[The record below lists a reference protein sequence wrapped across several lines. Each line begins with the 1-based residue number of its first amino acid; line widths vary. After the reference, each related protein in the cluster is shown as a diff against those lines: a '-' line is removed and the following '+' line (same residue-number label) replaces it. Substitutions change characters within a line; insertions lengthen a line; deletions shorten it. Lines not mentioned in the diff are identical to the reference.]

1 MAYNKLDVNK
11 DGNVTLEDVSKLY
24 DASKHPDVISGKK
37 TKEQIYKEFMQHWD
51 TQVADGIVTLDEF
64 KEYYRVI
71 LIIFLNILGCFF
83 LY

>member
-24 DASKHPDVISGKK
+24 DVSKHPEVISGKK
-37 TKEQIYKEFMQHWD
+37 TKEEAFKEFMQHWD

-64 KEYYRVI
+64 KDYYKVRS
-71 LIIFLNILGCFF
+71 
-83 LY
+83 